1 MQTTITSIF
10 VKEGKVLLER
20 RRKDEDNYANCW
32 ALPGGHIEKD
42 ETAEHALI
50 REMKEEFDI
59 DVVIGGLFGESTY
72 RYETETVQ
80 LLAYHTT
87 WNGGD
92 FSLKVHAAIR
102 WVSLIQ
108 LHKYEFAPADKP
120 FVEKLQQSMT
130 TI

>member
-1 MQTTITSIF
+1 MKRVTAAILMKNDRLLIAQRRETD
-10 VKEGKVLLER
+10 ELAGKWEF
-20 RRKDEDNYANCW
+20 
-32 ALPGGHIEKD
+32 PGGKIENN
-42 ETAEHALI
+42 ETPEQCLI

-59 DVVIGGLFGESTY
+59 DVVIGEFFGESIY
-72 RYETETVQ
+72 HYETGNIQ

-92 FSLKVHAAIR
+92 FSLKVHTAIR

>member
-1 MQTTITSIF
+1 MKRVTAAILVNNDRILIAQRRGTD
-10 VKEGKVLLER
+10 KLAGKWEF
-20 RRKDEDNYANCW
+20 
-32 ALPGGHIEKD
+32 PGGKIENN
-42 ETAEHALI
+42 ETPEQCLI

-87 WNGGD
+87 WNGGN

-108 LHKYEFAPADKP
+108 LHEFEFAPADKP
-120 FVEKLQQSMT
+120 FVEKLQQSVT